1 MSAKAVLILAGI
13 LGALS
18 VGIGAFG
25 AHGLEATLT
34 ANGRVDTFETAV
46 KYQFY
51 HTLAL
56 LLLGILML
64 KKGVWNG
71 QEIVPKSWIEAL
83 FQTKTSIGSM
93 KYSYWWWQL
102 DFPNNGKN
110 ITATFASGNGGQY
123 IMCFP
128 KQNMVIVFTGGAF
141 NSQEQQRPFGIV
153 NNFVLPALK

>member
-25 AHGLEATLT
+25 AHGLEATLS
-34 ANGRVDTFETAV
+34 ANGRVETFETAV

-64 KKGVWNG
+64 N
-71 QEIVPKSWIEAL
+71 
-83 FQTKTSIGSM
+83 FQQ
-93 KYSYWWWQL
+93 SYL
-102 DFPNNGKN
+102 SY
-110 ITATFASGNGGQY
+110 AAY
-123 IMCFP
+123 A
-128 KQNMVIVFTGGAF
+128 FTGGIVVFSGSLYVLALTNVTWLGAITPIGGLGF
-141 NSQEQQRPFGIV
+141 ILGWIFLVLGVSKGI
-153 NNFVLPALK
+153 